1 MARPIQATSVV
12 ITGASS
18 GIGRATALAFARRG
32 AHVVLAARRGDLLA
46 EVARECERNG
56 GRAVAVT
63 TDVTDAEAVNRL
75 AAAAVAAFGGIDTWV
90 NVAGTGVFGAYED
103 ADVALHRK
111 TIEVNLIGAMQGAA
125 AALPVFKR
133 AGRGVLINTVSMG
146 GWAPVPFAAAYTA
159 SKFGLRGFNASL
171 RQQFA
176 AGEDI
181 HVCGVFPAM
190 VDTPGL
196 EHVANVSGKQ
206 IDPGPFLYRP
216 EDVAEI
222 IVGVSRHPRGEV
234 AVGWPA
240 RAGQIA
246 YAVAPRI
253 TELATGA
260 MFRWLVRRAGPST
273 RSEGALLEPLAIGR
287 DASGGYLDRKGLP
300 AAGTIS
306 LGVSLTGLAILAG
319 WAVSARTKSR
329 RARAMRW

>member
-1 MARPIQATSVV
+1 MARPIEGTSVV

-32 AHVVLAARRGDLLA
+32 ANVVLAARRGDLLDD
-46 EVARECERNG
+46 VARECERLG
-56 GRAVAVT
+56 VRAIAVV
-63 TDVTDAEAVNRL
+63 TDVSDAEAVDRL

-90 NVAGTGVFGAYED
+90 NVAGTGVFGPYED

-125 AALPVFKR
+125 AALPIFKR
-133 AGRGVLINTVSMG
+133 AGKGVLISTVSMG
-146 GWAPVPFAAAYTA
+146 GWAPVPFAPAYTA

-176 AGEDI
+176 ASEDI

-196 EHVANVSGKQ
+196 EHVANVSGKR
-206 IDPGPFLYRP
+206 IDPGPFLYKP

-222 IVGVSRHPRGEV
+222 IVRVSRHPRGEV

-240 RAGQIA
+240 RAGQVA
-246 YAVAPRI
+246 YGVAPRI

-260 MFRWLVRRAGPST
+260 MFRWLVRRADPSART
-273 RSEGALLEPLAIGR
+273 EGALLAPLAIGR
-287 DASGGYLDRKGLP
+287 TASGGYLDRKGLP
-300 AAGTIS
+300 AAGAIS

-319 WAVSARTKSR
+319 WSFSARRRSR
-329 RARAMRW
+329 RA